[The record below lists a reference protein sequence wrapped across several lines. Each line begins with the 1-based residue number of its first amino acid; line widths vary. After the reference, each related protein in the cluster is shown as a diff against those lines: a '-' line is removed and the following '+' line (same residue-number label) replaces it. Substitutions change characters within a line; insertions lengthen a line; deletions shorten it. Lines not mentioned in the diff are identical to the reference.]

1 MINFTK
7 SNCII
12 NSIVAMVITI
22 VLNRYYY
29 GSLVILYTLMI
40 ALHTLFSQE
49 LSSYK
54 ITQYTHIPAYTV
66 LFVIIITSFFILY
79 KSATTELPQ
88 KIFTVS
94 QLAVSILFMIF
105 LKYGKQKFELLNE
118 TYINYVPTLF
128 FLGFLISVSIIKD
141 NQSILRKT
149 YTETIHT
156 VKKESNKEY

>member
-1 MINFTK
+1 
-7 SNCII
+7 
-12 NSIVAMVITI
+12 
-22 VLNRYYY
+22 
-29 GSLVILYTLMI
+29 
-40 ALHTLFSQE
+40 
-49 LSSYK
+49 
-54 ITQYTHIPAYTV
+54 
-66 LFVIIITSFFILY
+66 
-79 KSATTELPQ
+79 
-88 KIFTVS
+88 
-94 QLAVSILFMIF
+94 MIF